1 MTKQCSFSENALSQ
15 FVDLASRALHDAQKL
30 GHHLDPTTL
39 TGFIG
44 SLLYI
49 KKLGYS
55 YEGSWIETPAAYA
68 QSVMESNMGL
78 DLPDPIRRAVYYF
91 HHDILKIGKPD
102 IFLDIIRFIDECPFE
117 VADYLILFDFV
128 AQKLSD
134 DSPKY
139 HTEFYTPRT
148 LCNLMCSLVDNSA
161 HSVYNPFAGSMSF
174 ATEMKEYDTF
184 IGVEISH
191 DTYHIAV
198 LRIALAE
205 IEHKAKV
212 EMADVMTVG
221 EGNFDVIIANPPF
234 RARLEPQYDIVYPG
248 ERYIDSDT
256 YVWRVFEKFAR
267 PDGMAVSLVV
277 SSLLYEERGSS
288 MQLRKELLEKGY
300 LHAVIALPSG
310 TIPGTNIA
318 VSCVVLKKH
327 NCDEPITMVDAS
339 SMFRMEGRRKVV
351 DVDSIL
357 NAYHNEV
364 EGISRKVTRSE
375 IAESLSWFP
384 AKYVSV
390 EEKCPEGYEYRLL
403 RELASE
409 SYFEHFDA
417 ANESGLAITISDLSR
432 EWQSCDIDKSSLQV
446 ESNLRAYNKLVND
459 AVLVS
464 TVRDLKPS
472 FVHASE
478 DEPVYIKRNI
488 IALVP
493 NAKVDAH
500 FLCMALANLSPQFV
514 GAGAP
519 SISRS
524 RLMSEKIAI
533 PDIETQISAYNE
545 AKKAALVAKARE
557 MGLQDLIKQMKDEYI
572 NEVRLRK
579 HDLMPYT
586 RELGSIQR
594 RMSRILESCDDI
606 SELKE
611 KLSDKL
617 DKQAQAIASLTS
629 MLEDLSREEVFG
641 TPELFNL
648 DEYFYNLEVNHDD
661 DTGFD
666 LTYDADESALK
677 EYGLPCHN
685 TKGIFKD
692 YLGGLVSI
700 KATLQN
706 APDDIIE
713 LLTKIAPND
722 FERLVNNII
731 KNAAKHGFV
740 DEDRDDYE
748 INIYLSVDSERH
760 MFQIDFRNN
769 GLPFPL
775 GLTKER
781 YGRQGDSA
789 GKTAGSG
796 SGGHIVKKIVEHYGG
811 DYDLIR
817 EDKMSTIRIW
827 LPIENTI
834 ADEEV

>member
-1 MTKQCSFSENALSQ
+1 MTKQCSFSEDALFQ
-15 FVDLASRALHDAQKL
+15 FVDLASRASHDAHKI
-30 GHHLDPTTL
+30 GHHLDPVTL

-49 KKLGYS
+49 KKQGYS
-55 YEGSWIETPAAYA
+55 FEGPWIETPAAYVEN
-68 QSVMESNMGL
+68 VMHNNMGL
-78 DLPDPIRRAVYYF
+78 FLEDSIRRAVYYF

-102 IFLDIIRFIDECPFE
+102 IFLDIIRFIDDCPFE
-117 VADYLILFDFV
+117 EDDYLLLFDFV

-134 DSPKY
+134 DSSKY
-139 HTEFYTPRT
+139 RTEFYTPRT

-174 ATEMKEYDTF
+174 ATEIKEYDTF
-184 IGVEISH
+184 TGVEISH
-191 DTYHIAV
+191 DTYNIAV

-212 EMADVMTVG
+212 EMADVMSVK

-234 RARLEPQYDIVYPG
+234 RARLEPRYDMAYSG

-267 PDGMAVSLVV
+267 PEGMAVSLVV
-277 SSLLYEERGSS
+277 SSLLYEEKGSS

-318 VSCVVLKKH
+318 ISCVVLKKH
-327 NCDEPITMVDAS
+327 SCDEPITMVDAS

-364 EGISRKVTRSE
+364 EGISRKVKSSE
-375 IAESLSWFP
+375 IAESLSWMP
-384 AKYVSV
+384 SQYVNF
-390 EEKCPEGYEYRLL
+390 EEECPEGYQYHLL
-403 RELASE
+403 RDLASE
-409 SYFEHFDA
+409 SHYERFDA
-417 ANESGLAITISDLSR
+417 NGESGLIINISDLSK

-446 ESNLRAYNKLVND
+446 ESNLRAYYKLVND

-464 TVRDLKPS
+464 NVRDLKPS
-472 FVHASE
+472 FVHASH
-478 DEPVYIKRNI
+478 DEPVFIKRNI

-493 NAKVDAH
+493 NGNVDAH
-500 FLCMALANLSPQFV
+500 FLCMALANLSPQF
-514 GAGAP
+514 AGAP
-519 SISRS
+519 SISRT

-677 EYGLPCHN
+677 EYGLPYHN
-685 TKGIFKD
+685 TKEIFKE

-700 KATLQN
+700 KAALQN

>member
-1 MTKQCSFSENALSQ
+1 MTKQCSFSDDALFQ
-15 FVDLASRALHDAQKL
+15 IVDLASRASHDAHKI
-30 GHHLDPTTL
+30 GHHLDPVTL

-49 KKLGYS
+49 KKQGYS
-55 YEGSWIETPAAYA
+55 FEGPWIETPAAYA
-68 QSVMESNMGL
+68 ENVMHNNMGL
-78 DLPDPIRRAVYYF
+78 FLEDPIRRAVYYF

-102 IFLDIIRFIDECPFE
+102 IFLDIIRFIDDCTFE
-117 VADYLILFDFV
+117 EDDYLFLFDFV

-134 DSPKY
+134 DSSKY
-139 HTEFYTPRT
+139 RTEFYTPRT

-184 IGVEISH
+184 TGVEISH
-191 DTYHIAV
+191 DTYNIAV

-212 EMADVMTVG
+212 EMADVMSVK

-234 RARLEPQYDIVYPG
+234 RARLEPRYDMAYSG

-267 PDGMAVSLVV
+267 PEGMAVSLVV
-277 SSLLYEERGSS
+277 SSLLYEEKGSS
-288 MQLRKELLEKGY
+288 IQLRKELLEKGY

-318 VSCVVLKKH
+318 ISCVVLKKH
-327 NCDEPITMVDAS
+327 SCDEPITMVDAS
-339 SMFRMEGRRKVV
+339 SMFRMEGRRKVI

-357 NAYHNEV
+357 NAYHNKV
-364 EGISRKVTRSE
+364 EGISRKVTKNE

-384 AKYVSV
+384 GKYVSV
-390 EEKCPEGYEYRLL
+390 EEKCPEGYEYHLI

-409 SYFEHFDA
+409 CYFEHFDA
-417 ANESGLAITISDLSR
+417 ANESGLVINISDLSK
-432 EWQSCDIDKSSLQV
+432 EWQNCDIDKSSLQV
-446 ESNLRAYNKLVND
+446 ESNLRAYNKLVDD
-459 AVLVS
+459 AILVS

-478 DEPVYIKRNI
+478 DEPVFIKRNI

-524 RLMSEKIAI
+524 RLMYEKVAI
-533 PDIETQISAYNE
+533 PDIETQVSAYNE
-545 AKKAALVAKARE
+545 ARKTALVAKARE

-685 TKGIFKD
+685 TKEIFKE
-692 YLGGLVSI
+692 YLGGLISI